1 MHKPDKI
8 VIQRSTERGEFYL
21 YKRND
26 TTIEATMYTN
36 EFKSWEFDKEV
47 AYLDCASGLRKS
59 KILLEMLF
67 EKP

>member
-1 MHKPDKI
+1 
-8 VIQRSTERGEFYL
+8 
-21 YKRND
+21 
-26 TTIEATMYTN
+26 MYTN